1 MRMLVVL
8 QFKPWHDLVAR
19 VRDLL
24 ASAGAGGLGFL
35 LALAVA
41 LVGWAIAGIA
51 RRVALALLRAARFN
65 EGVRGLLGEK
75 GAWPRHEPAAVA
87 SWAIY
92 WAVLVSSVLFAIDTL
107 GFELI
112 ASVSLRLRDVVP
124 RVVTATVLMG
134 AGMIAA
140 TLLGAVTR
148 RSFESAGVRGA
159 SLRGQVVAAL
169 VTGFAALAALE
180 QLGFATTFVMGIGL
194 VVVAA
199 LGLALGLAFGLGCR
213 DLARDFVVEYLRSI
227 EPEGPKRPS

>member
-1 MRMLVVL
+1 MRVLVVL
-8 QFKPWHDLVAR
+8 QFQPWHDLIAR

-24 ASAGAGGLGFL
+24 ASVGAGALGFL

-41 LVGWAIAGIA
+41 LVGWAIAGIV
-51 RRVALALLRAARFN
+51 RRVTLAVLRAARFN
-65 EGVRGLLGEK
+65 EGMRALLGEN
-75 GAWPRHEPAAVA
+75 GVPPRHDPAAVA
-87 SWAIY
+87 AWGIY
-92 WAVLVSSVLFAIDTL
+92 WVVLVSSVLFAIDTL

-159 SLRGQVVAAL
+159 SVRGQVVVGL

-213 DLARDFVVEYLRSI
+213 DLARDFVVEYLRSL